1 MNKTIIVIL
10 VFFCMFFVPL
20 SFAGGGGGGGGGSSV
35 PDLHILGQLIF
46 VISIALWYRKSK

>member
-1 MNKTIIVIL
+1 
-10 VFFCMFFVPL
+10 MFFVPL
-20 SFAGGGGGGGGGSSV
+20 SFAGGGGGGGGSSV